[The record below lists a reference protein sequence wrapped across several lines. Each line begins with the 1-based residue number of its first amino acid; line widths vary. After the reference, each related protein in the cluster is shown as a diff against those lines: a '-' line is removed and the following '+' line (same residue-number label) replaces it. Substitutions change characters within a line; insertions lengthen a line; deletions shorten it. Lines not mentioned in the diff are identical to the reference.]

1 MTTILLVEDDV
12 WYAQQQQRLLEASG
26 YTVQHAND
34 AQQAIDLT
42 EMQTPAAV
50 VLDVLLTYNTA
61 FALLHELQS
70 YAETSELPVILYSTQ
85 AESLHQESLVAYG
98 VVAVLDKTSMH
109 PLDVVRTLKKVGI

>member
-1 MTTILLVEDDV
+1 MTTVLLVEDDA
-12 WYAQQQQRLLEASG
+12 WYAQQQRRLLEGAG
-26 YTVQHAND
+26 YSVQHASD

-42 EMQTPAAV
+42 EVQMPSAV

-61 FALLHELQS
+61 FALIHELQS

-85 AESLHQESLVAYG
+85 AESLSREALAAYG